1 MHGEAQMDDSYSAEL
16 ERLGDEQ
23 INDDEVARRHIRC
36 GRVCDIAVAG
46 GLQSATD
53 YYYAAM
59 VLMHGVSVDE
69 FATALY
75 FARTAAHRG
84 EDRAWSIV
92 AACWDRWLIAKG
104 RPQRFGTQFVRLN
117 HIWTV
122 DPIETDVSDAE
133 RAFYGVPP
141 LWVQRKSAALLQRRN
156 NRDEQ

>member
-1 MHGEAQMDDSYSAEL
+1 MDDSYSAEL

-23 INDDEVARRHIRC
+23 LGDDEVERRQIRC

-46 GLQSATD
+46 GLQSAAD
-53 YYYAAM
+53 FYYAAV
-59 VLMHGVSVDE
+59 VLMHGLSVDE

-104 RPQRFGTQFVRLN
+104 LPQRFGTQFLRHHNV
-117 HIWTV
+117 WTV
-122 DPIETDVSDAE
+122 DPIEPDISDAE

-141 LWVQRKSAALLQRRN
+141 LWVQRKSAALLQRRTK
-156 NRDEQ
+156 EQ

>member
-1 MHGEAQMDDSYSAEL
+1 MDDSYSAEL

-23 INDDEVARRHIRC
+23 LADDEAQRRQIRC

-46 GLQSATD
+46 GLQTAGD
-53 YYYAAM
+53 FYYAAL
-59 VLMHGVSVDE
+59 VLMHGVSIDE

-84 EDRAWSIV
+84 EQRAWSIA

-104 RPQRFGTQFVRLN
+104 RPQRYGTQFLRVN
-117 HIWTV
+117 HVWTIE
-122 DPIETDVSDAE
+122 PIDESVTDAE
-133 RAFYGVPP
+133 RAFYAVPP

-156 NRDEQ
+156 REK